1 MLQNVNQNI
10 PYILCKK
17 IDENGI
23 NNQLNYKSDLQK
35 KLSLKNYD
43 KQYILIQT
51 FSVLD
56 INKKTDALNENDNY
70 YKTDTQNYTDMLN
83 INILVSRKYNY
94 IRKYIKMYILIMNF
108 TLFFSVK

>member
-35 KLSLKNYD
+35 QLSLKNYG
-43 KQYILIQT
+43 KQYISTAVIPNYSRYICENYMIQT

-56 INKKTDALNENDNY
+56 IIKKTDALNENDNY
-70 YKTDTQNYTDMLN
+70 YKTDTQNCTDMLN
-83 INILVSRKYNY
+83 FNISGK
-94 IRKYIKMYILIMNF
+94 
-108 TLFFSVK
+108 

>member
-23 NNQLNYKSDLQK
+23 NNQLNYKSNRSLQK
-35 KLSLKNYD
+35 QLSLKNYG
-43 KQYILIQT
+43 KQYISTAVIPNYSRYICENYMIQT

-56 INKKTDALNENDNY
+56 INKKTDALNENY
-70 YKTDTQNYTDMLN
+70 YKTDTQNCSDMLSVN
-83 INILVSRKYNY
+83 ISGK
-94 IRKYIKMYILIMNF
+94 
-108 TLFFSVK
+108 